1 MLIHHV
7 ILLISLSS
15 HFSLAY
21 VSIMKKYKAKR
32 FLCDIKLPSSWEY
45 QWDLIKSTRDKLP
58 SAPVDTMGAVI
69 YYNYDN

>member
-1 MLIHHV
+1 MLIYHV

-15 HFSLAY
+15 HFSFAY
-21 VSIMKKYKAKR
+21 VSIMKKYQSKR
-32 FLCDIKLPSSWEY
+32 FLCDIKLQLSSWEY

-69 YYNYDN
+69 YYT